1 MEKMEGLLQNL
12 RLLEVER
19 VGIKISGLQKEIADG
34 EKKDLVEPKTLVKV
48 LSEKLVSAEG
58 VKQALGPIWC
68 PIRGIRCKRKGE
80 NTFMITFLQAS
91 GKKKAVDSGPWM
103 FNNDLV
109 AVEDFDPNKSIE
121 EYDFKAVPIWIR
133 VLKLPL
139 CRMDKAT

>member
-1 MEKMEGLLQNL
+1 
-12 RLLEVER
+12 
-19 VGIKISGLQKEIADG
+19 
-34 EKKDLVEPKTLVKV
+34 
-48 LSEKLVSAEG
+48 
-58 VKQALGPIWC
+58 
-68 PIRGIRCKRKGE
+68 
-80 NTFMITFLQAS
+80 MITFLQAC